1 MDAVRVR
8 KNSRSSGLNRASAAA
23 ILKTSL
29 FFPPESHLNKRHA
42 ARRQARRQA
51 RRPKSRPADKADL
64 ALPGPPTAGQGQ
76 GHGTVMLV
84 LE

>member
-8 KNSRSSGLNRASAAA
+8 KNSRSSGLNRASAA
-23 ILKTSL
+23 ILKMS
-29 FFPPESHLNKRHA
+29 FFPAGESPQQNATL
-42 ARRQARRQA
+42 ARRLSGPPPQE
-51 RRPKSRPADKADL
+51 RPADKADL
-64 ALPGPPTAGQGQ
+64 ALPGPPTAGKGQ